1 MVSALTCSINLFL
14 LHLQPRLNSNIPR
27 NLSPGWA
34 PQLSGLS
41 SNPFQLSHFY
51 LNYSPTMYSYL
62 KKRQR
67 PCCPH
72 NLCTKWGVPKW
83 GISWPISQHYKFL
96 YIWIYY
102 LFTYGYTIYLHIQN
116 YVCTHVFPL
125 FLMDL
130 YLVSTEASGDESRES
145 LTKLP
150 VSIAVLEA

>member
-1 MVSALTCSINLFL
+1 MKWQMVSALTCSINLFL

-102 LFTYGYTIYLHIQN
+102 LFTY
-116 YVCTHVFPL
+116 
-125 FLMDL
+125 
-130 YLVSTEASGDESRES
+130 
-145 LTKLP
+145 TKLC
-150 VSIAVLEA
+150 VHACFSSILNGSLPGFHRSVRRWI